1 MLFLGCEKRRD
12 SRGFSLIELMVS
24 IFILSIV
31 LIAMVAVFAAVTR
44 SYYKSK
50 AIKSVTEDIQHA
62 IGLIA
67 KDVRMGSVKSDS
79 PSGSKFLKIRRS
91 RNMGWVCYRI
101 NSTKLELKD
110 NAVESTNCASAT
122 YNKTLVD
129 LTGLNVTFNTTNS
142 KFYSRKSVT
151 DASPPNN
158 RRGWVEIN
166 LDIRSSAGKEMEA
179 EPIQI
184 QTIVSSR
191 DYGWEEVE

>member
-91 RNMGWVCYRI
+91 RNMGWVCY
-101 NSTKLELKD
+101 S
-110 NAVESTNCASAT
+110 
-122 YNKTLVD
+122 
-129 LTGLNVTFNTTNS
+129 GLNVTFNTTNS

-184 QTIVSSR
+184 SNGKCQIKPKTQNLEIKFLS
-191 DYGWEEVE
+191 